1 MSDLSQKAQDIVD
14 LIHGA
19 PGPYL
24 ENETSFFGQKRVNP
38 SMKDAR
44 METDCGGMIITKGKM
59 TYGAADALAA
69 SVDLSD
75 YPAFIAALTPNA
87 YWMSP
92 YEKPQP
98 PGVHFV
104 GQVWWS
110 IYSYL
115 TTKGHIC
122 SMTPASY
129 GKGHPQARG
138 PGSYDNGLEYL
149 YDEVL
154 KRLVADGVYTADPEW
169 RYFVRSSS

>member
-14 LIHGA
+14 LINGA

-44 METDCGGMIITKGKM
+44 METDCGGALITKGKM

-75 YPAFIAALTPNA
+75 FPLFADSVTGPECYHHAEPDGRFFFGVV
-87 YWMSP
+87 YW
-92 YEKPQP
+92 
-98 PGVHFV
+98 V
-104 GQVWWS
+104 

-115 TTKGHIC
+115 TTRKIIEGD
-122 SMTPASY
+122 PKSY
-129 GKGHPQARG
+129 H
-138 PGSYDNGLEYL
+138 NGMEYL

-154 KRLVADGVYTADPEW
+154 KRLVTDGIYTADPEW
-169 RYFVRSSS
+169 RWFTRSAS